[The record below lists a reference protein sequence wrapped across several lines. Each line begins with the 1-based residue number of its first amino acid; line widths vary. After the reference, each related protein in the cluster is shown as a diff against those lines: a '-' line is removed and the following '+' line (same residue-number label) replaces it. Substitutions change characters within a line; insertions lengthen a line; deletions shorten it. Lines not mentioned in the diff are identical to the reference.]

1 MVFTIIIIEII
12 REQISEGV
20 CIEKEERR
28 ISSNGI
34 AHEISMSDPEFEF
47 VHLVLL

>member
-12 REQISEGV
+12 REISEGV